1 MEKKGQLFV
10 SLHSQASTITYLYT
24 CLVVVPGNN
33 VRSFKRFKYNIPYYR
48 HDDSHKASIITSVFG
63 EIWED
68 DF

>member
-10 SLHSQASTITYLYT
+10 SLHSQASTIKFHT
-24 CLVVVPGNN
+24 CLVVVPGNK
-33 VRSFKRFKYNIPYYR
+33 VGSLKRFKYNIPYYR
-48 HDDSHKASIITSVFG
+48 HDDSHKANIITAVFG